1 MRVII
6 ELEEDDAEEIV
17 ELGQELLAIV
27 RRLEDLERRWDGALE
42 VLLNAK

>member
-1 MRVII
+1 
-6 ELEEDDAEEIV
+6 
-17 ELGQELLAIV
+17 LLAVV